1 MFQGPSAAMGYDRS
15 STMYNPDGRI
25 IQTEYAREA
34 MRRGSIS
41 IAIKSTAGVVLA
53 GKVRVNDLDLPNS
66 KISQVDKHM
75 AAIFAG
81 FAADGRLLVNRA
93 RIEAQVHKMT
103 YGDPADLKYIATKL
117 ADYAHM
123 FTQQGGLRPLGIGL
137 LLGGI
142 DLDREPRIYFVNP
155 GGGLWESKAKA
166 VGSGDAKAMQYL
178 IEHYKEDLNMDELKD
193 LAKKAIRHATSST
206 EIKNNETADDS
217 DIEIWTIDANNTS
230 IHDYEQVY

>member
-1 MFQGPSAAMGYDRS
+1 MLPPGSSLGYDRS

-41 IAIKSTAGVVLA
+41 VAIRSKEGVVLA
-53 GKVRVNDLDLPNS
+53 GRVRASDLDLPNS
-66 KISQVDKHM
+66 KISQIDDHF

-81 FAADGRLLVNRA
+81 FAADGRVLISRA

-103 YGDPADLKYIATKL
+103 YGASADIKYVATRL

-123 FTQQGGLRPLGIGL
+123 FTQQGGLRPLGVGL

-142 DLDREPRIYFVNP
+142 ETDGTPRIYFVNP
-155 GGGLWESKAKA
+155 GGGLLETRAKA
-166 VGSGDAKAMQYL
+166 IGHGDGVAMSYL
-178 IEHYKEDLNMDELKD
+178 KEHYREDMTLDEVIQ
-193 LAKKAIRHATSST
+193 LAKDTIKQTEGDQT
-206 EIKNNETADDS
+206 VGDKEIKELSDE
-217 DIEIWTIDANNTS
+217 DIEVWSISVDAELPKFDD
-230 IHDYEQVY
+230 II

>member
-1 MFQGPSAAMGYDRS
+1 MLPPGSSLGYDRS

-41 IAIKSTAGVVLA
+41 VAIKCKEGVVLA
-53 GKVRVNDLDLPNS
+53 GRIRASDLDVPNS
-66 KISQVDKHM
+66 KISQIDDHF

-81 FAADGRLLVNRA
+81 FAADGRVLISRA

-103 YGDPADLKYIATKL
+103 YGAPADIKYVATRL

-123 FTQQGGLRPLGIGL
+123 FTQQGGLRPLGVGL

-142 DLDREPRIYFVNP
+142 ETDGVPRIYFVNP
-155 GGGLWESKAKA
+155 GGGLLETKAKA
-166 VGSGDAKAMQYL
+166 IGHGDGVAMSY
-178 IEHYKEDLNMDELKD
+178 LKD
-193 LAKKAIRHATSST
+193 HYRTDMTLDEIVQLAKDTIRQT
-206 EIKNNETADDS
+206 EGDQIMGDKETKELSDE
-217 DIEIWTIDANNTS
+217 DIEIWTISVDAD
-230 IHDYEQVY
+230 IPKFVDVF

>member
-1 MFQGPSAAMGYDRS
+1 MLPPGSSLGYDRS

-41 IAIKSTAGVVLA
+41 VAIRSKEGVVLA
-53 GKVRVNDLDLPNS
+53 GRIRASDLDLPNS
-66 KISQVDKHM
+66 KISQIDDHF

-81 FAADGRLLVNRA
+81 FAADGRVLISRA

-103 YGDPADLKYIATKL
+103 YGASADIKYVATRL

-123 FTQQGGLRPLGIGL
+123 FTQQGGLRPLGVGL

-142 DLDREPRIYFVNP
+142 ETDGQPRIYFVNP
-155 GGGLWESKAKA
+155 GGGLLETRAKA
-166 VGSGDAKAMQYL
+166 IGHGDGVAMSYL
-178 IEHYKEDLNMDELKD
+178 KEHYKEDMTLDEIIQ
-193 LAKKAIRHATSST
+193 LAKDTIKQTEGDQTIGDK
-206 EIKNNETADDS
+206 EIKELSDE
-217 DIEIWTIDANNTS
+217 DIEVWSISVDAELPKFDD
-230 IHDYEQVY
+230 IF